1 MTLKVAKYYLN
12 YEYLKGFKEFP
23 ERYLEIEER
32 IVDCLNQEQNLEL
45 IQQEYMQN
53 SWKELMEGLFSFS
66 KQLFNHMFLL
76 NQNCADNY

>member
-32 IVDCLNQEQNLEL
+32 IVDCLN
-45 IQQEYMQN
+45 
-53 SWKELMEGLFSFS
+53 
-66 KQLFNHMFLL
+66 
-76 NQNCADNY
+76 